1 MSPLPPPLPPSTA
14 PPAASLP
21 HELVGTAPATG
32 KKRTRGPDKQPRKK
46 KTQTQKGKSVAIV
59 AEKEDT
65 MAEQRR
71 LAAAREAAVDKDVAA
86 GDW

>member
-1 MSPLPPPLPPSTA
+1 M
-14 PPAASLP
+14 
-21 HELVGTAPATG
+21 
-32 KKRTRGPDKQPRKK
+32 
-46 KTQTQKGKSVAIV
+46 